1 MTPGDLKSLSS
12 SIFCYQSKY
21 SIFADQMK
29 KFLVLTF
36 VLFYFSV
43 ASGAT
48 VEFHYCMGKLVEWG
62 MAQPSESKACSNCK
76 MSAED
81 SKDCCKKDQQE
92 VKIEKAQKAQFS
104 FQFKSFPSIV
114 VLPNDVETRL
124 ISERQINTGAN
135 YSHAPPRTQKAPV
148 FLMLRT
154 FRI

>member
-1 MTPGDLKSLSS
+1 
-12 SIFCYQSKY
+12 
-21 SIFADQMK
+21 MK
-29 KFLVLTF
+29 RFLISTF

-62 MAQPSESKACSNCK
+62 MAHPDKESEACGNCK

-92 VKIEKAQKAQFS
+92 VKIEKAQKAQFN
-104 FQFKSFPSIV
+104 FHFKSFPSV
-114 VLPNDVETRL
+114 VALPGDFETRL
-124 ISERQINTGAN
+124 LPVQQINTGAN
-135 YSHAPPRTQKAPV
+135 YSHAPPRTEKTPV

>member
-1 MTPGDLKSLSS
+1 MKRYI
-12 SIFCYQSKY
+12 IF
-21 SIFADQMK
+21 I
-29 KFLVLTF
+29 F

-62 MAQPSESKACSNCK
+62 MSKPSESKDCGNCK

-81 SKDCCKKDQQE
+81 SKDCCKKDLQE
-92 VKIEKAQKAQFS
+92 VKIEKAQKAEFN
-104 FQFKSFPSIV
+104 FQFKSFPSV
-114 VLPNDVETRL
+114 VALPVGFETSL
-124 ISERQINTGAN
+124 TSLQQVNSGAN
-135 YSHAPPRTQKAPV
+135 YSHAPPRTEKTPV

>member
-1 MTPGDLKSLSS
+1 MKRSF
-12 SIFCYQSKY
+12 IF
-21 SIFADQMK
+21 I
-29 KFLVLTF
+29 F

-62 MAQPSESKACSNCK
+62 MAQPEESKACSNCK

-81 SKDCCKKDQQE
+81 SKDCCKKDLQE

-104 FQFKSFPSIV
+104 FQFKSFASDIL
-114 VLPNDVETRL
+114 LPFVFDRGL
-124 ISERQINTGAN
+124 APLQQA
-135 YSHAPPRTQKAPV
+135 YSGYKYNHDPPRTEKTPV
-148 FLMLRT
+148 FVLLRN

>member
-1 MTPGDLKSLSS
+1 
-12 SIFCYQSKY
+12 
-21 SIFADQMK
+21 MK
-29 KFLVLTF
+29 KFLILTF

-62 MAQPSESKACSNCK
+62 MAHPDDSKSKACGNCK

-81 SKDCCKKDQQE
+81 SKDCCKKNQQE

-104 FQFKSFPSIV
+104 FQFKSFPSV
-114 VLPNDVETRL
+114 VALPDDVETRL
-124 ISERQINTGAN
+124 LSVQQINTGAN
-135 YSHAPPRTQKAPV
+135 YSHAPPRTQKTPV